1 MRPVFCFVFFLLLCA
16 LAGLETG
23 HYEDEL
29 DVIARELNISR
40 QAVIKTLIRQALDQR
55 HLARSSRRR

>member
-1 MRPVFCFVFFLLLCA
+1 LLLCA

-40 QAVIKTLIRQALDQR
+40 QAVIKTLLRLSSWLSLFL
-55 HLARSSRRR
+55 LATSY